1 MYKQP
6 LKKRKEILVIRQ
18 TEKKQQNCHEKIR
31 LSIFCILFMFPVLTE
46 SKQGSIF

>member
-6 LKKRKEILVIRQ
+6 LKKRKEILAIRQ
-18 TEKKQQNCHEKIR
+18 TEKNSKIVMKK
-31 LSIFCILFMFPVLTE
+31 SGCQFFCILFMFPVLTE

>member
-6 LKKRKEILVIRQ
+6 LKKRKENLAIRQ
-18 TEKKQQNCHEKIR
+18 TEKQQNCHEKIR